1 MFYYPLYHGYFG
13 LDDIKDKKD
22 VNYLWRSG
30 LGSFSHI
37 LDGSIDKNQV
47 DKLKQY
53 VDLLSRWNKTYNLT
67 AVRDPKDMIPL
78 HIFDSLAVAEFI
90 QGNNCLDVGS
100 GAGLPT
106 IPLAI
111 MQPQRQFTALDTNGK
126 KTRFIQQA
134 VIELGLK
141 NVSVIHE
148 RVEKWQ
154 IDKPF
159 DAIVSRA
166 FASIHDF
173 VTSSSLHLVEGGTM
187 YAMKGQY
194 PTAEMQYLPK
204 GFVLSNSHE
213 LRVPFVEGERHLLEI
228 IRGN

>member
-1 MFYYPLYHGYFG
+1 M
-13 LDDIKDKKD
+13 K
-22 VNYLWRSG
+22 NLWSSG
-30 LGSFSHI
+30 LNSLNCNPDEI
-37 LDGSIDKNQV
+37 QIAQ
-47 DKLKQY
+47 LKQY
-53 VDLLSRWNKTYNLT
+53 VDLLNRWNKTYNLT

-78 HIFDSLAVAEFI
+78 HIFDSLVVADFI
-90 QGNNCLDVGS
+90 KGDNCLDVGS

-141 NVSVIHE
+141 NVKVE
-148 RVEKWQ
+148 QVRVEKWKH
-154 IDKPF
+154 DSSLNKGF
-159 DAIVSRA
+159 DAIISRA

-173 VTSSSLHLVEGGTM
+173 IASSSHHLAKNGTL
-187 YAMKGQY
+187 YAMKGQF

-204 GFVLSNSHE
+204 GFQLENSHK
-213 LRVPFVEGERHLLEI
+213 LNVPFIDAERHLLEI
-228 IRGN
+228 VSTRD

>member
-1 MFYYPLYHGYFG
+1 MSLDKLWDTG
-13 LDDIKDKKD
+13 LKE
-22 VNYLWRSG
+22 
-30 LGSFSHI
+30 
-37 LDGSIDKNQV
+37 LDCNPDESQLA
-47 DKLKQY
+47 KLKQY
-53 VDLLSRWNKTYNLT
+53 VDLLNRWNKTYNLT

-78 HIFDSLAVAEFI
+78 HTFDSLVVADLI
-90 QGNNCLDVGS
+90 KGDNCLDVGS
-100 GAGLPT
+100 GGGLPT

-141 NVSVIHE
+141 NVSVEHE
-148 RVEKWQ
+148 RVENW
-154 IDKPF
+154 KPEKLF
-159 DAIVSRA
+159 DAIISRA

-173 VTSSSLHLVEGGTM
+173 VSSSSSHLKEGGTM

-204 GFVLSNSHE
+204 GFTLSSSHE
-213 LRVPFVEGERHLLEI
+213 LQVPLVEGERHLLEI
-228 IRGN
+228 TRELK

>member
-1 MFYYPLYHGYFG
+1 MV
-13 LDDIKDKKD
+13 DKIDIKA
-22 VNYLWRSG
+22 YHLWNSG
-30 LGSFSHI
+30 LKE
-37 LDGSIDKNQV
+37 LACNPDETELA
-47 DKLKQY
+47 KLQQY
-53 VDLLSRWNKTYNLT
+53 VDLLNRWNKTYNLT
-67 AVRDPKDMIPL
+67 AVRDPRDMIPL
-78 HIFDSLAVAEFI
+78 HIFDSLVIADLI
-90 QGNNCLDVGS
+90 NGDNCLDVGS
-100 GAGLPT
+100 GGGLPT

-126 KTRFIQQA
+126 KTRFIQQT

-141 NVSVIHE
+141 NVSVVHE

-154 IDKPF
+154 SDKPF

-173 VTSSSLHLVEGGTM
+173 VSSSSSHLKEGGTM

-204 GFVLSNSHE
+204 GFVLSSSHE
-213 LRVPFVEGERHLLEI
+213 LRVPSVEGERHLLTF
-228 IRGN
+228 IRNIRDQ

>member
-1 MFYYPLYHGYFG
+1 M
-13 LDDIKDKKD
+13 DE
-22 VNYLWRSG
+22 LWNSG
-30 LGSFSHI
+30 LKELACSPDEKQ
-37 LDGSIDKNQV
+37 LAL
-47 DKLKQY
+47 LKQY
-53 VDLLSRWNKTYNLT
+53 VNLLERWNKTYNLT
-67 AVRDPKDMIPL
+67 SVRDPKNMIPL
-78 HIFDSLAVAEFI
+78 HIFDSLVVADLI
-90 QGNNCLDVGS
+90 KGDNCLDVGS
-100 GAGLPT
+100 GGGLPT

-141 NVSVIHE
+141 NVSVIHA

-154 IDKPF
+154 ADKVF
-159 DAIVSRA
+159 DAIISRA

-173 VTSSSLHLVEGGTM
+173 VSFSSIHLADAGTM

-204 GFVLSNSHE
+204 GFILSKSHE
-213 LRVPFVEGERHLLEI
+213 LHVPLVEGERHLLEI
-228 IRGN
+228 TRDPLI

>member
-1 MFYYPLYHGYFG
+1 MNI
-13 LDDIKDKKD
+13 DE
-22 VNYLWRSG
+22 LWDSG
-30 LGSFSHI
+30 L
-37 LDGSIDKNQV
+37 LTLNCQPDEKQLAQ
-47 DKLKQY
+47 LKQY
-53 VDLLSRWNKTYNLT
+53 VDLLNRWNKTYNLT

-78 HIFDSLAVAEFI
+78 HIFDSLVVADLIKGE
-90 QGNNCLDVGS
+90 NCLDVGS
-100 GAGLPT
+100 GGGLPT

-126 KTRFIQQA
+126 KTRFIQQV

-141 NVSVIHE
+141 NVSVVHE

-154 IDKPF
+154 ADNPF
-159 DAIVSRA
+159 DAIISRA

-173 VTSSSLHLVEGGTM
+173 VSSSSMHLKEGGTM

-204 GFVLSNSHE
+204 GYTLSCSNE
-213 LRVPFVEGERHLLEI
+213 LHVPSVEGERHLLEI
-228 IRGN
+228 TRENQTK

>member
-1 MFYYPLYHGYFG
+1 M
-13 LDDIKDKKD
+13 DE
-22 VNYLWRSG
+22 LWNSG
-30 LGSFSHI
+30 LKKLACSPDEKQ
-37 LDGSIDKNQV
+37 LAL
-47 DKLKQY
+47 LKQY
-53 VDLLSRWNKTYNLT
+53 VDLLNRWNKTYNLT
-67 AVRDPKDMIPL
+67 SVRDPKDMIPL
-78 HIFDSLAVAEFI
+78 HVFDSLVVADLI
-90 QGNNCLDVGS
+90 KGDNCLDVGS
-100 GAGLPT
+100 GGGLPT

-141 NVSVIHE
+141 NVSVVHE

-154 IDKPF
+154 ADKVF
-159 DAIVSRA
+159 DAIISRA

-173 VTSSSLHLVEGGTM
+173 VSSSSLHLAKGGTM

-204 GFVLSNSHE
+204 GFTLSNSHE
-213 LRVPFVEGERHLLEI
+213 LHVPLVEGERHLLEI
-228 IRGN
+228 TRDILI

>member
-1 MFYYPLYHGYFG
+1 MNG
-13 LDDIKDKKD
+13 LVLILILKNVLKKIAMDK
-22 VNYLWRSG
+22 LWNSG
-30 LGSFSHI
+30 LKK
-37 LDGSIDKNQV
+37 LDCNLGETQLA
-47 DKLKQY
+47 KLKQY
-53 VDLLSRWNKTYNLT
+53 VDLLNRWNKTYNLT
-67 AVRDPKDMIPL
+67 AVREPKDMIPL
-78 HIFDSLAVAEFI
+78 HIFDSLVVADLI
-90 QGNNCLDVGS
+90 KGDNCLDVGS

-141 NVSVIHE
+141 NIFVVHE
-148 RVEKWQ
+148 RVEKWHSN
-154 IDKPF
+154 KPF
-159 DAIVSRA
+159 DAIISRA

-173 VTSSSLHLVEGGTM
+173 VSSSSLHLADGGTM

-204 GFVLSNSHE
+204 GFTLSSSHE
-213 LRVPFVEGERHLLEI
+213 LFVPFIEGERHLLEI
-228 IRGN
+228 TRDTLIK